1 MNKHS
6 RIVATLV
13 RIACLSHTG
22 CVNETKDHPQK
33 NQSVGSNYSTVNQ
46 QANYAEADTTLLQ
59 KAELTKIYTKAIAE
73 FIRAANKKNETAFDT
88 LYFAKRKNGQP
99 DDFPDIELPGKI
111 ENTQIVLVAP
121 EIAEKLQQELKT
133 RVYINLMGWTDKEKA
148 EFIFVVFSNGFDHVY
163 DYSISYMLNTTNKE
177 LELEKIQFK
186 GPPFD

>member
-6 RIVATLV
+6 RIISILIW
-13 RIACLSHTG
+13 IACLSFTG
-22 CVNETKDHPQK
+22 CVNQTNDNPQK
-33 NQSVGSNYSTVNQ
+33 NQAVGSNYSTVNQ
-46 QANYAEADTTLLQ
+46 QVNYAEADTTVLQ

-73 FIRAANKKNETAFDT
+73 FIRAANKKNGTTFDT
-88 LYFAKRKNGQP
+88 LFIANRKNGQP

-121 EIAEKLQQELKT
+121 EIAEKLQQERKI

-163 DYSISYMLNTTNKE
+163 DYTISYIFNATRKE
-177 LELEKIQFK
+177 FELEKIQFK